1 MSTYKSLAGE
11 PGAHNVGNDARHAS
25 TRGIHLHHL
34 CLRIKDPKVSLPF
47 YKDILGMKTLFTYNA
62 GSFSI
67 YCTFR
72 SSSRLPTCELIS
84 FLAPRQTCTI
94 RTRKTTLRKSGR
106 VSRSRRDC
114 SSRHGSEDES
124 LEYCSGNEVE
134 HQGFGHLGSWFLQML
149 SSAPVEWNCLFPCPG
164 LMVDDV
170 PGTVRRAE
178 EAGYKV
184 IKRQGEASAETVGW
198 PKGTPEPIKPYIE
211 LYSQMAMIQA
221 SLSCCQGSSS
231 DTSADELAPR
241 MQGPDHYWFE
251 LARPLRSLPLRD
263 LLSRCD
269 LV

>member
-67 YCTFR
+67 YYMYHSDEEDDTAKVWASFPEQKG
-72 SSSRLPTCELIS
+72 LLELIH
-84 FLAPRQTCTI
+84 
-94 RTRKTTLRKSGR
+94 
-106 VSRSRRDC
+106 
-114 SSRHGSEDES
+114 RHGSEDES

-134 HQGFGHLGSWFLQML
+134 HQGFGHL
-149 SSAPVEWNCLFPCPG
+149 G

-211 LYSQMAMIQA
+211 LYSQMAMIQ
-221 SLSCCQGSSS
+221 
-231 DTSADELAPR
+231 
-241 MQGPDHYWFE
+241 GPDHYWFE
-251 LARPLRSLPLRD
+251 LARPLRSRPLRD

-269 LV
+269 LAREWAVLQVPAKIEQH